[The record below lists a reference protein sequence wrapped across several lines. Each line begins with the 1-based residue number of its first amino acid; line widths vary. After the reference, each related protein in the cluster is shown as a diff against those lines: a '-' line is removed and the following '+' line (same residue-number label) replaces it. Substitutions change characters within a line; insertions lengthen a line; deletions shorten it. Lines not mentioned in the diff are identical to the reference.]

1 MNVVNARE
9 CLIAHFKIQ
18 EMQMPYVSMFFGII
32 IRMFHN
38 EHNPPHFHA
47 EYQGQ
52 RGIFDFGGNMLKGN
66 MKSNTAKKLIQD
78 WALLHQVELQGN
90 WNKAVQNEQLDR
102 IAPLN

>member
-1 MNVVNARE
+1 
-9 CLIAHFKIQ
+9 
-18 EMQMPYVSMFFGII
+18 MPYVSMFFGII

-52 RGIFDFGGNMLKGN
+52 RASFNFEGELVKG
-66 MKSNTAKKLIQD
+66 KFRSKTARKMIKK
-78 WALLHQVELQGN
+78 WANLHQADLVQN
-90 WNKAVQNEQLDR
+90 WEKAVHGKQIDR

>member
-1 MNVVNARE
+1 
-9 CLIAHFKIQ
+9 
-18 EMQMPYVSMFFGII
+18 MPYVSMFFGII

-52 RGIFDFGGNMLKGN
+52 RGLFDFDGNMLKGN
-66 MKSNTAKKLIQD
+66 MKSNTAKKLIQE
-78 WALLHQVELQGN
+78 WALLHREELQHN
-90 WNKAVQNEQLDR
+90 WDKAVQGKQVDK